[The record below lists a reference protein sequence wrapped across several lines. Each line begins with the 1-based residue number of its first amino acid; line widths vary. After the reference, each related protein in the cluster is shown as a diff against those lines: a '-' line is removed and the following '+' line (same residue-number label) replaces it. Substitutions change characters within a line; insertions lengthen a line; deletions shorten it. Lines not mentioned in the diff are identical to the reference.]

1 MNVFN
6 EQQKQAITTFISLQN
21 VSIGTEKEIR
31 ELIGLVNRWNK
42 QWPGLGS
49 PGQGNGGSNMNGSTL
64 DWRKEKKSEYDRRN
78 ILFSYSNSILFHSR
92 RNFLF

>member
-42 QWPGLGS
+42 QWPGLG
-49 PGQGNGGSNMNGSTL
+49 QGNGGNNMNATL
-64 DWRKEKKSEYDRRN
+64 NDRL
-78 ILFSYSNSILFHSR
+78 IGH
-92 RNFLF
+92 